1 MMLSTKNN
9 LFCQVKGHDLVLTR
23 PLPAAFLSLLG
34 VEEGDAG
41 SYSCRSTFYKSFI
54 LYVGIEPGAY
64 LIIPSLQIY
73 MTLCRRFS

>member
-34 VEEGDAG
+34 VEEG
-41 SYSCRSTFYKSFI
+41 
-54 LYVGIEPGAY
+54 VGA
-64 LIIPSLQIY
+64 
-73 MTLCRRFS
+73 